1 MKRATSIP
9 NGSLPI
15 SDLREPAT
23 LVRTAA
29 YPVVQ
34 CCPDGTLFASRGL
47 YKFSFV
53 LQLLALASLSL
64 SLLQSSLLVLCIY
77 LVDFL
82 NLGPLDNLQIALVP
96 LKEGAVCCIKTNA
109 LWRTQPTDGGT
120 STEMLQVRWRMIGFT
135 ICFRPNG

>member
-1 MKRATSIP
+1 M
-9 NGSLPI
+9 
-15 SDLREPAT
+15 REPAT

-82 NLGPLDNLQIALVP
+82 NLGPLDNLQIGEHRHTAWKQCRL
-96 LKEGAVCCIKTNA
+96 N
-109 LWRTQPTDGGT
+109 
-120 STEMLQVRWRMIGFT
+120 
-135 ICFRPNG
+135 